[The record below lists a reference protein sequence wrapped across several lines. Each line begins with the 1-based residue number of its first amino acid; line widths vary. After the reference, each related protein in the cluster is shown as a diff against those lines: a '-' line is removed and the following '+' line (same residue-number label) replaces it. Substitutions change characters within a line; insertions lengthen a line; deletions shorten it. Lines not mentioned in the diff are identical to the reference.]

1 MLRNLLKWALP
12 ALLIIGTQNLAH
24 GAYDEALWEVTR
36 TNGVT
41 YGQGATGGGSNVFDL
56 QLDIY
61 EPEGN
66 PDQNKP
72 VMVFV
77 HGGGFTGGNREG
89 MSWLSSAFA
98 SRGYL
103 AVSITYRLKWQN
115 PPADPNYVFYYPD
128 IAKAVHASAV
138 DAKRAIRWLRANA
151 DTLGIN
157 TDRIFIGGTSAGGF
171 ISLHAG
177 ITDDEDYFTDLPG
190 QTPLAI
196 NNPNETAKVHGIL
209 NFCGGAMLTGFDPDD
224 PPVFMAH
231 TVGDGTVP
239 VVLPD
244 LVEEQLIANDIPY
257 EYYRLANGGH
267 CGFFNQTI
275 DSLGFVDLLVRFM
288 NTQVWDVEP
297 EPRMVP
303 ATKLQL
309 KDDAR
314 TPPNLRRRKLTFLVK
329 TSPQNLVPPV
339 APLALSESDPTV
351 NGARL
356 EIYRPDGTLDDHF
369 VIELPAAGWTAIG
382 PDAARGYRYKAPQ
395 GGTEADV
402 RVRLKNGFLKI
413 VGKGAGMPSLEN
425 APLGA
430 VSLRFL
436 LGAATQYC
444 ASTIAGRE
452 DSVRQYRAEPQNI
465 GAFACPERPVGFA
478 SPAFIDAPRRL
489 GN

>member
-1 MLRNLLKWALP
+1 MQKLLKWTLP
-12 ALLIIGTQNLAH
+12 LLLLFGMENPAH
-24 GAYDEALWEVTR
+24 GAYEEPLWDVTR

-72 VMVFV
+72 VMIFV

-151 DTLGIN
+151 DSLGIN

-196 NNPNETAKVHGIL
+196 NNPNETAEVHGIL
-209 NFCGGAMLTGFDPDD
+209 NFCGGAMLSGFDPND

-231 TVGDGTVP
+231 TVGDSTVP

-244 LVEEQLIANDIPY
+244 LVEDELIANDIPY
-257 EYYRLANGGH
+257 EYYRLTNGGH
-267 CGFFNQTI
+267 CGFFSQTI
-275 DSLGFVDLLVRFM
+275 DGLGFVDLLVRFM
-288 NTQVWDVEP
+288 NRNVWDVEP
-297 EPRMVP
+297 EPRMIP
-303 ATKLQL
+303 ARKLQL
-309 KDDAR
+309 KDDHR
-314 TPPNLRRRKLTFLVK
+314 TPPNLRRRKLNFLAK
-329 TSPQNLVPPV
+329 TSPLNLVPPV
-339 APLALSESDPTV
+339 APVALSESDPTV
-351 NGARL
+351 YGANL
-356 EIYRPDGTLDDHF
+356 EIYSPDGSAEDHL

-382 PDAARGYRYKAPQ
+382 PDAARGYRYKAPAN
-395 GGTEADV
+395 GNEADV
-402 RVRLKNGFLKI
+402 RIRLKNGLLKI
-413 VGKGAGMPSLEN
+413 VGKGAGMPSLQN
-425 APLGA
+425 APYGRL
-430 VSLRFL
+430 SLRFL
-436 LGAATQYC
+436 LGSGTQYC
-444 ASTIAGRE
+444 ATTVAGRE
-452 DSVRQYRAEPQNI
+452 DSTRQYRAEPQSI
-465 GAFACPERPVGFA
+465 VTSACPDRPVGSA
-478 SPAFIDAPRRL
+478 SQAFLDTPSNLID
-489 GN
+489 